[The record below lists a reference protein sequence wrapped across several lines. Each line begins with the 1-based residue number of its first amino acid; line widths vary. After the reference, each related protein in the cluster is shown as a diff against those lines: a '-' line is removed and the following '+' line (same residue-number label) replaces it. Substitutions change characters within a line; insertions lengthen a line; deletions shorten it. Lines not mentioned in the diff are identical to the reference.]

1 VFGGVRRVWVIVL
14 VGLFCL
20 VLGITIGFAVGL
32 RQRHAD
38 PVWLEAVGTWVGA
51 GVTLLAVILAGIVFF
66 SEDYARRRERRREE
80 DTELNR
86 LQLAA
91 DHVFCD
97 VRLAGTYLAVGLG
110 RVTVDKLEIEVDNR
124 SGSVVT
130 DVACELRLGAFEWS
144 NVISEPIDQ
153 GKTVR
158 REFPPLG
165 PLQVRQDG
173 RDLRANANFTFSL
186 DGFQWSRRYGQSAK
200 RLDPV
205 L

>member
-1 VFGGVRRVWVIVL
+1 MSYGDI
-14 VGLFCL
+14 
-20 VLGITIGFAVGL
+20 
-32 RQRHAD
+32 
-38 PVWLEAVGTWVGA
+38 
-51 GVTLLAVILAGIVFF
+51 
-66 SEDYARRRERRREE
+66 
-80 DTELNR
+80 
-86 LQLAA
+86 
-91 DHVFCD
+91 
-97 VRLAGTYLAVGLG
+97 RLAGTQIARGAGRLAFEQLV
-110 RVTVDKLEIEVDNR
+110 IEVDNR

-144 NVISEPIDQ
+144 NVISEPIDP

-158 REFPPLG
+158 REFPPVG

>member
-1 VFGGVRRVWVIVL
+1 VIVL

-20 VLGITIGFAVGL
+20 VFGITIGFAVGL

-51 GVTLLAVILAGIVFF
+51 GVTPLAVILAGIVFF

-110 RVTVDKLEIEVDNR
+110 RVSVDKLEIEVDN
-124 SGSVVT
+124 
-130 DVACELRLGAFEWS
+130 AAAAWS
-144 NVISEPIDQ
+144 P
-153 GKTVR
+153 T
-158 REFPPLG
+158 
-165 PLQVRQDG
+165 
-173 RDLRANANFTFSL
+173 
-186 DGFQWSRRYGQSAK
+186 
-200 RLDPV
+200 
-205 L
+205 